1 MKVMNQLVAGSS
13 QELQVLSVTRSTE
26 FIVNN
31 VERKVLEMADVL
43 STML

>member
-1 MKVMNQLVAGSS
+1 MNQLAADSS
-13 QELQVLSVTRSTE
+13 QELQVLSVTCMPE

-31 VERKVLEMADVL
+31 VDRKLLEMADVL